1 MGLFKPCEGDSAI
14 MVINGVYKPV
24 QLATRDGYLYA
35 AVSGGYV
42 RLHADGSTSQPKMR
56 LDHLDLTTEF
66 HRDQLGRLC
75 LAGTVKDS
83 KPLEQKAR
91 QLLISN

>member
-35 AVSGGYV
+35 TVSGGFV
-42 RLHADGSTSQPKMR
+42 RLHSDGSTSQPKMR
-56 LDHLDLTTEF
+56 LDHLDITSEI
-66 HRDQLGRLC
+66 HRDPLGRLC
-75 LAGTVKDS
+75 LAGSVDGS
-83 KPLEQKAR
+83 KSLEPKAR